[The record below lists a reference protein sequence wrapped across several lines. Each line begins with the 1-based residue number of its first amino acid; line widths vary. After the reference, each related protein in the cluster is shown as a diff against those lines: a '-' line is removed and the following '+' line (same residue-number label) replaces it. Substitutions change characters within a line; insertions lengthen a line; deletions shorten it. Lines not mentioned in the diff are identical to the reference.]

1 MVALTLGNVVTPP
14 SITRQPLPAALYSGR
29 TAQFVTQAAG
39 TAPLVYQWRKDNANL
54 SNGGRISGALTDTL
68 TVSNVSA
75 GDVGS
80 YALVV
85 TNSAGAA
92 TSAPPATLAVVA
104 APTPSANYMYYV
116 FTNNSFAHWRL
127 NEMGDPSTNPPA
139 YDYIGGRIGTY
150 GTASLNGFNG
160 IAGPRPSAFPGFES
174 GNSAAQSTY
183 ITDQPSRCAASTSTP
198 LGLTAWPTLIKPDA
212 RGSFHD
218 SERRGLW
225 LYGDHSRLPWVS

>member
-1 MVALTLGNVVTPP
+1 MDPYAGGSAYNSGPNLGYGDTTMTNRAGDRVFLVALTLGNVVTPP
-14 SITRQPLPAALYSGR
+14 SITRQPLSAALYAGR
-29 TAQFVTQAAG
+29 TAQFVSQAAG

-54 SNGGRISGALTDTL
+54 TNGGRISGAVTDTL

-80 YALVV
+80 YILVV

-104 APTPSANYMYYV
+104 APTPSAGYMYAV

-127 NEMGDPSTNPPA
+127 NELGDPSTNPPA

-160 IAGPRPSAFPGFES
+160 IAGPRPSAFPGF
-174 GNSAAQSTY
+174 
-183 ITDQPSRCAASTSTP
+183 R
-198 LGLTAWPTLIKPDA
+198 
-212 RGSFHD
+212 
-218 SERRGLW
+218 
-225 LYGDHSRLPWVS
+225 